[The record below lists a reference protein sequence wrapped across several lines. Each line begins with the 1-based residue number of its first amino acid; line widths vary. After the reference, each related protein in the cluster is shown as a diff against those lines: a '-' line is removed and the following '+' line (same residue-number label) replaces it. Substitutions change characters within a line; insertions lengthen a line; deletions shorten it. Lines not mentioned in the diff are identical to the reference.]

1 VTRPTTFGGTTTQAR
16 TQANLNSHASW
27 HANKAAANASAELDW
42 KPIVTHWL
50 EFLGEREAQR
60 KRDLRRSR
68 R

>member
-1 VTRPTTFGGTTTQAR
+1 MTRPTTFTGATPQAR
-16 TQANLNSHASW
+16 QTANLNSHASW
-27 HANKAAANASAELDW
+27 HANRAAANASQELDW
-42 KPIVTHWL
+42 QPIVTHWL